1 MNKKNYTLL
10 SAICIIGIILV
21 FQANTL
27 SYSIREKI
35 NNILIEAIDAD
46 LLHRMETANIQFR
59 SGSFY
64 MPEEEMPEGI
74 RIITKAG
81 PSFMPYNSSNNI
93 RKTVLLDK
101 KKVHQSAMYLLNPVN
116 IQVFDS
122 IFRSKTS
129 KKSIKTSLHYRN
141 DKNIATNSP
150 SSLDFFSLH
159 MHTKEIPLDIE
170 EKLTIKA
177 TLLLSP
183 IWIIKQ
189 MPSMMRCTS
198 ILFITLS
205 LLFFKRNINWLTL
218 ARLGKTETEKLS
230 PHKTPQTLS
239 TDIAPVK
246 TSQLVIETTIHKK
259 IMPLCQSSKSLRKI
273 GNGYFQVG
281 NILLNTNDRILMD
294 CTGKKIGLSNRKEY
308 DLLYAFLEA
317 DNHFLSHTEVANILQ
332 LEKYSSESK
341 RSCIW
346 RLRGFLRT
354 DPNILISSK
363 RYHGY
368 TLLLKQDSEKKEK

>member
-64 MPEEEMPEGI
+64 MLEEEMPEGI

-122 IFRSKTS
+122 IFRSKTNR
-129 KKSIKTSLHYRN
+129 KSIKTSLHYRN

-189 MPSMMRCTS
+189 MPSTMRCTS
-198 ILFITLS
+198 MLFITLS
-205 LLFFKRNINWLTL
+205 LLFFMRNINWLTL

-230 PHKTPQTLS
+230 PHKALQTLS
-239 TDIAPVK
+239 TYVAPVK
-246 TSQLVIETTIHKK
+246 TNQLAIETTIHKK
-259 IMPLCQSSKSLRKI
+259 IMPLCQSSKSLRKM

-281 NILLNTNDRILMD
+281 NMLLNTNDRILMD